1 MLQKQRGTDG
11 LSSFLDRQ
19 TRAFWSGAV
28 SAVRSH
34 AFKINKAMTLEQLQD
49 KLQSSLEHFVNLGN
63 VLKSSYPT
71 LYPSEQGM
79 MIYSLLI
86 AGRRLATLMK
96 EAQWWQER
104 FIPDV
109 TGIDLVK
116 TRGDLLNL
124 MEYLSQCDCDME
136 IGFLPSENAEPIFE
150 SDEIVDEENRAQ
162 YFPPK
167 EQDSVYTKARRLL
180 IESSTDNYAEL
191 EAAIKGANTR
201 IDNLIYD
208 AKKLKRNKES
218 RIDRYKT
225 MRDFYMKRHWEQDK
239 KMLIARAQG
248 ELKDEDNKNEP
259 EVVILE
265 NLLQDMLSDNT
276 LGNNNRTLGSIN
288 LYRDDVDDVTS
299 MMIEGRDTLTVDDM
313 FAHFRF
319 IESEK
324 LLVNHMN
331 TKTLMVNCSDYQGK
345 LFTSKAAYEFAKLI
359 GCAVKNYVGFENKM
373 NAAFL
378 FYAMRDLELVFDE
391 ENNATLMTD
400 FIKDVYEE
408 EISSDTI
415 TKPLRK
421 TNGQAFC
428 MIDERNLRSFT
439 DKEFQKYKE
448 PYWLCYSII
457 NKVLDKRGVECAGYL
472 DQLHPT
478 IASKDVFENLEEEE
492 KTRLYFLSSVLRGD
506 SLMF

>member
-19 TRAFWSGAV
+19 TRAFWSGAIG
-28 SAVRSH
+28 AVRSH
-34 AFKINKAMTLEQLQD
+34 AFKIKKAMTLEQLQD

-124 MEYLSQCDCDME
+124 MEYLSQCNCDME
-136 IGFLPSENAEPIFE
+136 IGFQPSENAEPIFE

-180 IESSTDNYAEL
+180 IESSTDNYVEL

-201 IDNLIYD
+201 IENLIDD

-218 RIDRYKT
+218 RMDRYKT
-225 MRDFYMKRHWEQDK
+225 MRNFYMKRHWEQDK

-259 EVVILE
+259 EVSILE
-265 NLLQDMLSDNT
+265 NLLQDILADNT

-288 LYRDDVDDVTS
+288 LQRGDKEVVAS
-299 MMIEGRDTLTVDDM
+299 MMIDHRGKLSVDDM

-324 LLVNHMN
+324 LLTDHMN
-331 TKTLMVNCSDYQGK
+331 TITLMVKCSDYQGK

-378 FYAMRDLELVFDE
+378 FYAMRDLELVFAE
-391 ENNATLMTD
+391 ENNATLMRD
-400 FIKDVYEE
+400 FLRDEYEVD
-408 EISSDTI
+408 ISSDTI

-421 TNGQAFC
+421 CNGWSFC
-428 MIDERNLRSFT
+428 MIDENNLRSFT
-439 DKEFQKYKE
+439 ERDFQKHKE

-457 NKVLDKRGVECAGYL
+457 NKVLAIEDVECADYL
-472 DQLHPT
+472 NQLHPT
-478 IASKDVFENLEEEE
+478 IASKDVFENLDEEE
-492 KTRLYFLSSVLRGD
+492 KSRLYFLSSALRGD
-506 SLMF
+506 TLMF

>member
-1 MLQKQRGTDG
+1 
-11 LSSFLDRQ
+11 
-19 TRAFWSGAV
+19 
-28 SAVRSH
+28 
-34 AFKINKAMTLEQLQD
+34 MTLEQLQD

-86 AGRRLATLMK
+86 AGRRLATIMK

-124 MEYLSQCDCDME
+124 MDYLSQCDCDIE
-136 IGFLPSENAEPIFE
+136 IGFLPSENTEPIFE

-180 IESSTDNYAEL
+180 IESSTDNYLEL
-191 EAAIKGANTR
+191 EAAIKGVNTR
-201 IDNLIYD
+201 IENLIDD

-218 RIDRYKT
+218 RMDRYKT
-225 MRDFYMKRHWEQDK
+225 MRDFYMKHHWEQDK

-259 EVVILE
+259 EVSILE
-265 NLLQDMLSDNT
+265 NLLQDILADNT
-276 LGNNNRTLGSIN
+276 LGNNNRTLGGIN
-288 LYRDDVDDVTS
+288 LQRGDKEVVAS
-299 MMIEGRDTLTVDDM
+299 MMIDYRGKLSVDDM

-324 LLVNHMN
+324 LLTDHMN
-331 TKTLMVNCSDYQGK
+331 TKMLMVNCSDYQGK
-345 LFTSKAAYEFAKLI
+345 LFTSKAACEFAKLI

-378 FYAMRDLELVFDE
+378 FYAMRDLGLVFVE

-400 FIKDVYEE
+400 FLRDEYEVD
-408 EISSDTI
+408 ISSDTI

-421 TNGQAFC
+421 CNGWSFC
-428 MIDERNLRSFT
+428 MIDEDNLRSFT
-439 DKEFQKYKE
+439 DKEFSKYKE
-448 PYWLCYSII
+448 PYWRCFSII
-457 NKVLDKRGVECAGYL
+457 NKVLAINEVECAKYL
-472 DQLHPT
+472 EELHPV
-478 IASKDVFENLEEEE
+478 IESNDVFEELEEAE
-492 KTRLYFLSSVLRGD
+492 KKRLYFLSSALRGD
-506 SLMF
+506 TLMF

>member
-1 MLQKQRGTDG
+1 
-11 LSSFLDRQ
+11 
-19 TRAFWSGAV
+19 
-28 SAVRSH
+28 
-34 AFKINKAMTLEQLQD
+34 MTLEQLQD

-63 VLKSSYPT
+63 VLKSTYPK

-86 AGRRLATLMK
+86 AGRRLATLLK

-109 TGIDLVK
+109 TDIDLVK

-150 SDEIVDEENRAQ
+150 SGEIVDEENRAQ

-167 EQDSVYTKARRLL
+167 EQDSIYTKARRLL
-180 IESSTDNYAEL
+180 IESSRDNYAEL

-201 IDNLIYD
+201 IDNLIDD
-208 AKKLKRNKES
+208 AKKLKRNKGS
-218 RIDRYKT
+218 RMDRYKT
-225 MRDFYMKRHWEQDK
+225 MRDFYMRRHWVQDK
-239 KMLIARAQG
+239 KALIARAQG
-248 ELKDEDNKNEP
+248 ELKDEDNKDKSELI
-259 EVVILE
+259 ILH
-265 NLLQDMLSDNT
+265 NLLQDIYADNT
-276 LGNNNRTLGSIN
+276 LGNNNRTLGGIN
-288 LYRDDVDDVTS
+288 IHRDDKEVVAN
-299 MMIEGRDTLTVDDM
+299 MMIEGRDKLDVDDM

-324 LLVNHMN
+324 LLLNHMN
-331 TKTLMVNCSDYQGK
+331 TKTLMVNCNDYHGK

-359 GCAVKNYVGFENKM
+359 KCAVKNCVGFENKM

-378 FYAMRDLELVFDE
+378 FYAMRDLGLVFAE

-400 FIKDVYEE
+400 FLRDEYEVD
-408 EISSDTI
+408 ISSDTI

-421 TNGQAFC
+421 CNRWAFC
-428 MIDERNLRSFT
+428 MIDEHNLRSFT
-439 DKEFQKYKE
+439 DKEFDKYKE

-457 NKVLDKRGVECAGYL
+457 NKVLAIDEVECATYL
-472 DQLHPT
+472 KDLHPA
-478 IASKDVFENLEEEE
+478 IESNDVFEELEEDE
-492 KTRLYFLSSVLRGD
+492 KKRLYFLSSALRGET
-506 SLMF
+506 LMF

>member
-1 MLQKQRGTDG
+1 M
-11 LSSFLDRQ
+11 
-19 TRAFWSGAV
+19 

-124 MEYLSQCDCDME
+124 MEYLSQCDCDIE
-136 IGFLPSENAEPIFE
+136 IGFLPSENTEPIFE

-180 IESSTDNYAEL
+180 IESSTDNYLEL
-191 EAAIKGANTR
+191 EAAIKGVNTR
-201 IDNLIYD
+201 IDNLIDD

-218 RIDRYKT
+218 RMDRYKT

-248 ELKDEDNKNEP
+248 ELKDEDNKNES
-259 EVVILE
+259 EVIILHK
-265 NLLQDMLSDNT
+265 LLQDILADNT
-276 LGNNNRTLGSIN
+276 LGNNNRTLGGIN
-288 LYRDDVDDVTS
+288 LQRGDKEVVAS
-299 MMIEGRDTLTVDDM
+299 MMIDYRGKLTVDDM

-345 LFTSKAAYEFAKLI
+345 LFTSKAACEFAKLI
-359 GCAVKNYVGFENKM
+359 GCALKTYVGFENKM

-378 FYAMRDLELVFDE
+378 FYAMRDLGLVFVE

-400 FIKDVYEE
+400 FLRDEYEVD
-408 EISSDTI
+408 ISSDTI

-421 TNGQAFC
+421 CNGWSFC
-428 MIDERNLRSFT
+428 MIDEDNLRSFT
-439 DKEFQKYKE
+439 DKEFSKYKE
-448 PYWLCYSII
+448 PYWRCFSII
-457 NKVLDKRGVECAGYL
+457 NKVLAIDEVECAKYL
-472 DQLHPT
+472 KKLIP
-478 IASKDVFENLEEEE
+478 IIESNDVFEELEEAE
-492 KTRLYFLSSVLRGD
+492 KKRLYFLSSALRGD
-506 SLMF
+506 TLMF